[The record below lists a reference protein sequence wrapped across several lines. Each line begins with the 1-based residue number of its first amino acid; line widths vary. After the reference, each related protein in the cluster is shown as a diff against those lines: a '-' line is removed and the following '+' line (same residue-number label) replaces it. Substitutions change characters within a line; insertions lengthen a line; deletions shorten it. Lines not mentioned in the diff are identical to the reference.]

1 MKEFNKNAALE
12 ETTIQKKPKSKGF
25 VKAVVAVIKDLK
37 DIFTTKYSAEMW
49 ISAEPKDEMIMRGEG
64 EAYDM
69 HIEQEKKEK
78 EQKYVYDTLSKEYQD
93 KLDVYERNIKNIFD
107 TYEKK
112 YWKRKVW
119 SKDIKK
125 EYKKEIKVYDDLIS
139 ELVNSAK

>member
-1 MKEFNKNAALE
+1 
-12 ETTIQKKPKSKGF
+12 
-25 VKAVVAVIKDLK
+25 
-37 DIFTTKYSAEMW
+37 
-49 ISAEPKDEMIMRGEG
+49 
-64 EAYDM
+64 
-69 HIEQEKKEK
+69 
-78 EQKYVYDTLSKEYQD
+78 LSKEYQD